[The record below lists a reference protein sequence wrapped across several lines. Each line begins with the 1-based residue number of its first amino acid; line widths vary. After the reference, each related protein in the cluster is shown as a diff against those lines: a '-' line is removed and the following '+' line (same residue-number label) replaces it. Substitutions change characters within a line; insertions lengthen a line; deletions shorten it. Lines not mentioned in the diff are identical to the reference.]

1 MNSLSNTHT
10 YTHGLLLSLSPSL
23 SFALTHTAGGAQDP
37 TDHIGLTAL
46 HAAVKVQGHVD
57 VVSVSPKPSQPPF
70 PADCP
75 PLDLFNTAMSRS
87 IIDERWGAGVETPK
101 NVRGEVEGWG
111 RVPFNEP
118 YTPSLSTIYDG
129 A

>member
-70 PADCP
+70 PADFP
-75 PLDLFNTAMSRS
+75 PLDLFNTAVSRS
-87 IIDERWGAGVETPK
+87 IY
-101 NVRGEVEGWG
+101 RGEVGSWG
-111 RVPFNEP
+111 RDPKKC
-118 YTPSLSTIYDG
+118 TG
-129 A
+129 RG